1 MECLL
6 SLTVIRLPSLSPPCR
21 LKSDPNTSGGFD
33 DWTKREIRCV
43 RRACRKIWERRGG
56 ELKILTRS
64 EQAAWY
70 LLPFVTLQHRLFSNR
85 MLKDSWIHRLKF
97 CPEPYLS
104 PRREMK
110 KLQQISCVP
119 SLQAAANPVP
129 GGRGG
134 PSFTRLEGTPENL
147 WPWLVTT
154 PWDWRGANAAM
165 AASPPVNDQL
175 FPFSNLIRIHTAE
188 HISKWHEQTHTGAIC
203 TTNARDART

>member
-1 MECLL
+1 MKHTLHNSTQRDVSTRASRSLSACHLHLVGDTFQRGTIMECLL

-33 DWTKREIRCV
+33 DWPKREIRCV

-64 EQAAWY
+64 EQAARY
-70 LLPFVTLQHRLFSNR
+70 SPPLVTLQHRLFFFRTTCSQTAEFIVLN
-85 MLKDSWIHRLKF
+85 F

-129 GGRGG
+129 GRRG

-147 WPWLVTT
+147 
-154 PWDWRGANAAM
+154 
-165 AASPPVNDQL
+165 
-175 FPFSNLIRIHTAE
+175 
-188 HISKWHEQTHTGAIC
+188 
-203 TTNARDART
+203 